1 MGERDLVR
9 YELMRVSDRY
19 LLLRQTPELDM
30 VEIVEVGIYVTGF
43 IKEYKQRCQI
53 IRGGRIIV
61 ILSDI
66 NLNNDLTIQSHFDNT
81 DTSHYHKVTS

>member
-1 MGERDLVR
+1 
-9 YELMRVSDRY
+9 MRVSDRY

-53 IRGGRIIV
+53 ICGGWIIV

-66 NLNNDLTIQSHFDNT
+66 NLNNELTIQSHFYNT
-81 DTSHYHKVTS
+81 DISHYHKVTS